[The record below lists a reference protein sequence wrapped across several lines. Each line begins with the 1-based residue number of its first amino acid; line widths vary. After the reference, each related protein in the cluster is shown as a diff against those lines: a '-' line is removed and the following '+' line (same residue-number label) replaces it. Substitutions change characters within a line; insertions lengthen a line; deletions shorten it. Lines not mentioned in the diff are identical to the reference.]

1 MGDASVTMRNV
12 LVPMRDGVELAAD
25 VVRPAGEGRHPA
37 ILNFGPYHKD
47 GRGGQTA
54 VAAVHRHFVA
64 RGYAAVTADL
74 RGLGNSGGVSPG
86 AFAPGEGQDG
96 HDLVEWIAAQ
106 PWCDGNVG
114 MWGVSYP
121 GITALSTAATRP
133 PHLKAI
139 VPIHATADLHRGV
152 VSLGGTRSGF
162 WMRADWGPR
171 MAAYNLMPPQFEDG
185 AGRWA
190 RIWAEH
196 LEGNAPWLSAFVE
209 HPEFDDFWRTRVADL
224 GAIACPSFNICG
236 WRDLYADCTP
246 RDFAAITA
254 PKKLLMGPWKHEFP
268 DTAKQAPAAG
278 LADMERW
285 FDRWLRG
292 ISNGI
297 DTEPPVSLHVQGREP
312 LWRAQTQW
320 PPARLDPRD
329 LHLRSDG
336 TLGAGGGAGRSAH
349 RYDATIGMQ
358 SLAWD
363 PWTTAVD
370 PGLPHDQSADDAR
383 ALCFDMAPLDA
394 PLELIGAPVAE
405 LEVAASALP
414 LNLVVKLAAVAPN
427 GRSILITSGWIDLAA
442 AGAKPGERLR
452 VAIPLRATAY
462 RLLPGERLR
471 VALACADFP
480 RIWPTP
486 VPATLTL
493 FHGDSRISLPICP
506 APAGA
511 PAEPV
516 WGALQPAVL
525 ASANDLGGAQ
535 SWDLSR
541 DLMTDTVRLSAS
553 RSERLRIDAATEL
566 AIDHAYGAAV
576 AAARPDLARMDS
588 TTTVRL
594 ARPVGATTLV
604 ARSVATAHHAAVAIE
619 IAIDGQPFWS
629 RSWRYGPGMSASHA
643 PASGMGK

>member
-1 MGDASVTMRNV
+1 
-12 LVPMRDGVELAAD
+12 
-25 VVRPAGEGRHPA
+25 
-37 ILNFGPYHKD
+37 
-47 GRGGQTA
+47 
-54 VAAVHRHFVA
+54 
-64 RGYAAVTADL
+64 
-74 RGLGNSGGVSPG
+74 
-86 AFAPGEGQDG
+86 
-96 HDLVEWIAAQ
+96 
-106 PWCDGNVG
+106 
-114 MWGVSYP
+114 
-121 GITALSTAATRP
+121 
-133 PHLKAI
+133 
-139 VPIHATADLHRGV
+139 
-152 VSLGGTRSGF
+152 
-162 WMRADWGPR
+162 
-171 MAAYNLMPPQFEDG
+171 
-185 AGRWA
+185 
-190 RIWAEH
+190 
-196 LEGNAPWLSAFVE
+196 
-209 HPEFDDFWRTRVADL
+209 
-224 GAIACPSFNICG
+224 
-236 WRDLYADCTP
+236 
-246 RDFAAITA
+246 
-254 PKKLLMGPWKHEFP
+254 
-268 DTAKQAPAAG
+268 
-278 LADMERW
+278 MERW

-506 APAGA
+506 APVGA